1 MISIEQSDNL
11 VNVAVLGE
19 MTLADYKQFEDHFVH
34 AVRFRGKPN
43 VLVDLRDMV
52 SYTVDVAW
60 EDLKFGRAHLSD
72 FGRVAVVTRDQW
84 ITWAAWLARVFT
96 SAQIEVFEDYEE
108 ARAWAGGG
116 QGAGE

>member
-1 MISIEQSDNL
+1 MISIEQSDDL

-19 MTLADYKQFEDHFVH
+19 MTLADYKQFEEHFVH
-34 AVRFRGKPN
+34 AVRFQGTPH

-60 EDLKFGRAHLSD
+60 EDLKFARAHLSE
-72 FGRVAVVTRDQW
+72 FGRVAVVTEDQW

-96 SAQIEVFEDYEE
+96 PAQIEVFGDYDQ
-108 ARAWAGGG
+108 ARAWVTG
-116 QGAGE
+116 QGSEA